1 MAKQERRPAGRR
13 SHRASG
19 TGTDETKATH
29 QPQHPLISE
38 PPTSEIRQTDGA
50 HAQRSRRWTGN
61 SISAAFAVT
70 ALGALPWPAAAQA
83 PPRDNYKSSIWS
95 SQDESLYELDLLT
108 SRAFDELLPVRSNSL
123 EIEALAPWSLDILT
137 CEPQSLIAID
147 P

>member
-1 MAKQERRPAGRR
+1 MERKFNL
-13 SHRASG
+13 SV
-19 TGTDETKATH
+19 
-29 QPQHPLISE
+29 
-38 PPTSEIRQTDGA
+38 
-50 HAQRSRRWTGN
+50 
-61 SISAAFAVT
+61 AFAVT

>member
-13 SHRASG
+13 SHHAFGR
-19 TGTDETKATH
+19 GTDETKATH

-38 PPTSEIRQTDGA
+38 PPTSEIRQTDRCS
-50 HAQRSRRWTGN
+50 RSAEPTMERKFN
-61 SISAAFAVT
+61 LSVAFAVT

-108 SRAFDELLPVRSNSL
+108 SRAFDKLLPVRSSSL
-123 EIEALAPWSLDILT
+123 E
-137 CEPQSLIAID
+137 
-147 P
+147 